1 MREEEK
7 YIQSGINMP
16 IHCEVYHRQCA
27 NPNSPPDIHYH
38 KYCEIVLCLEG
49 TCNCIIGTEKYSL
62 KKGDLL
68 FIESNAPHATG
79 FFTDLTKY
87 IVIKFN
93 PSILLANEQLP
104 SEYSYLHFLYKTD
117 HCCNYFKNDKI
128 KDYQFSFLFNRIL
141 NEWNEHL
148 YGYEIALR
156 AHILEV
162 FLNIIRIWHKETPD
176 TQRRKLSTA
185 QEATLQKSIDYIEEN
200 LTTVSQESLAK
211 AMNVSTSHLSRIFKN
226 GLNSS
231 FPKFVN
237 SVKLTESEKLLLT
250 TSMSI
255 TEIGEACGFST
266 SSYFI
271 SMFNSKHGTTPAKYR
286 QKTVT

>member
-38 KYCEIVLCLEG
+38 QYCEIVLCLEG

-93 PSILLANEQLP
+93 LIC
-104 SEYSYLHFLYKTD
+104 T
-117 HCCNYFKNDKI
+117 KI
-128 KDYQFSFLFNRIL
+128 I
-141 NEWNEHL
+141 
-148 YGYEIALR
+148 
-156 AHILEV
+156 
-162 FLNIIRIWHKETPD
+162 
-176 TQRRKLSTA
+176 
-185 QEATLQKSIDYIEEN
+185 
-200 LTTVSQESLAK
+200 
-211 AMNVSTSHLSRIFKN
+211 
-226 GLNSS
+226 
-231 FPKFVN
+231 
-237 SVKLTESEKLLLT
+237 
-250 TSMSI
+250 
-255 TEIGEACGFST
+255 
-266 SSYFI
+266 
-271 SMFNSKHGTTPAKYR
+271 
-286 QKTVT
+286 